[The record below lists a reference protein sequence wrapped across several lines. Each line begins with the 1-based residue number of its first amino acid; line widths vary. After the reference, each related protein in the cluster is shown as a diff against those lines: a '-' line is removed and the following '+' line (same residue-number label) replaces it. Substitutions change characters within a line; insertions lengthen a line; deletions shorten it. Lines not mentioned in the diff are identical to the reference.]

1 MKRISLLTFI
11 LLLAFQVNARS
22 RESNG
27 GRWGSIVETDT
38 IQSKILNAPREFCV
52 YLPAGY
58 DLDTTRNYPILYLL
72 HGLSDTNQAWFKK
85 CPLAMEADRIIASG
99 EAEPMIIVS
108 PNAGGVPGKDWNG
121 YFNMPGWAYETF
133 FFDEFIPYI
142 ESAYRVKKGKDHRA
156 ISGLSMGGGG
166 STSYAQHHPDMF
178 GSVYV
183 MSGWLHSETDKN
195 KEISKDDKMGL
206 LNRAVAERSCVDFVK
221 NADDATTD
229 KLKSM
234 EWFVDIGDDDF
245 LLSQDIDFYKEMRRK
260 GIPCQLRVRDGV
272 HNWIYWQSAL
282 SNSLP
287 FASRNFKP

>member
-1 MKRISLLTFI
+1 MRQFN
-11 LLLAFQVNARS
+11 LLAIVLLFVFQGMAKS
-22 RESNG
+22 REGSG
-27 GRWGSIVETDT
+27 GRWGSVVETDT
-38 IQSKILNAPREFCV
+38 IQSEVLNAPREFCV

-58 DLDTTRNYPILYLL
+58 DEDTTRTYPILYLL

-85 CPLAMEADRIIASG
+85 CPLAMEADRIISSG
-99 EAEPMIIVS
+99 EAQPMIIVS

-121 YFNMPGWAYETF
+121 YFDMPGWKYETF
-133 FFDEFIPYI
+133 FFYEFIPYI
-142 ESAYRVKKGKDHRA
+142 ESTYRVKKGKDHRA

-166 STSYAQHHPDMF
+166 SASYAQHHPDMF
-178 GSVYV
+178 SSVYV
-183 MSGWLHSETDKN
+183 MSGWLHSETDPN
-195 KEISKDDKMGL
+195 KEIKNDDKMGL
-206 LNRAVAERSCVDFVK
+206 LNKAVAERSCVDFVK
-221 NADDATTD
+221 NADDATAD
-229 KLKSM
+229 KLRSM
-234 EWFVDIGDDDF
+234 AWFVDIGDDDF